1 MKEHTLPR
9 RIAALCAVSVVAV
22 LGIAGCSSDGDD
34 SGGVDSS
41 VLGAENKATG
51 EPLTIGFISEG
62 KAAAYDNTNEIKGA
76 QTAASYI
83 NDHLGGING
92 RPVTLKVCEARG
104 NPADATDCANQMV
117 QAGVPVVVEG
127 ALGTVDQT
135 VDVLSKAKI
144 PLVLHFT
151 SSPKTMQTPGVFG
164 LMNGMA
170 SIFGAPAYVA
180 KQNNVKSA
188 AIVTIDVPAAVAG
201 TAQLGKLTFG
211 NAGAKAEVV
220 TIPPGSPDP
229 SPQIAAAAEANPGLY
244 SILGTPD
251 FCAPVIKAV
260 RASSPEAQIV
270 AIDRCILASAA
281 KAIPGGYK
289 GVKVGTTSNL
299 DKSTEDVKLLA
310 AALDKYN
317 KGTPIESNSAY
328 GWSPVLALARA
339 LNASNATLTPQGVTD
354 GLRSAPPQEYPLTNG
369 IKFQCDGKAFP
380 LSPNI
385 CSAAGI
391 VATADEDGKLS
402 DYQIVDDATLF
413 KMPPR

>member
-1 MKEHTLPR
+1 MPPPAANGQTN
-9 RIAALCAVSVVAV
+9 RIGL
-22 LGIAGCSSDGDD
+22 D
-34 SGGVDSS
+34 
-41 VLGAENKATG
+41 
-51 EPLTIGFISEG
+51 G
-62 KAAAYDNTNEIKGA
+62 KA
-76 QTAASYI
+76 S
-83 NDHLGGING
+83 
-92 RPVTLKVCEARG
+92 
-104 NPADATDCANQMV
+104 AD
-117 QAGVPVVVEG
+117 
-127 ALGTVDQT
+127 
-135 VDVLSKAKI
+135 
-144 PLVLHFT
+144 
-151 SSPKTMQTPGVFG
+151 
-164 LMNGMA
+164 
-170 SIFGAPAYVA
+170 
-180 KQNNVKSA
+180 SA
-188 AIVTIDVPAAVAG
+188 AAVRAGRSIDTSMGLTPLEGLVMGETAGRAA
-201 TAQLGKLTFG
+201 
-211 NAGAKAEVV
+211 AE
-220 TIPPGSPDP
+220 
-229 SPQIAAAAEANPGLY
+229 IAAAAKANPGLY